1 MSAVSLKNCSF
12 HISLPICSVLMH
24 RKNMGNYETG
34 CTICTQCSWFIAQ
47 YKASYTAFSLNLTK
61 KPIFLFTE
69 KMLFINRCIISKL
82 KLPIFLYYIILVD
95 IMFYCGWRSHL
106 KNLIFPYF
114 PEYFLLFYFSTLFLV
129 LGSSHSPFRH
139 SSSIFQIKLS

>member
-1 MSAVSLKNCSF
+1 
-12 HISLPICSVLMH
+12 MH

-69 KMLFINRCIISKL
+69 KMFFINRCIISKV
-82 KLPIFLYYIILVD
+82 KIANFFVLYYS
-95 IMFYCGWRSHL
+95 CGYHV
-106 KNLIFPYF
+106 
-114 PEYFLLFYFSTLFLV
+114 LLRMKISFKKSYFSIFSRIFSTFLHFYTIPCAWFFTFSVQTLIIYI
-129 LGSSHSPFRH
+129 SN
-139 SSSIFQIKLS
+139 